1 MASTTGYGPRH
12 RLLFDGDEEKYELW
26 EIKFLGHMRLQKLHK
41 IILPS
46 EDEVDE
52 EKNAEAFAELVQ
64 CLDDRSLSLVIRDAK
79 DNGRRALEILREHY
93 LSKGK
98 SRIISL
104 YTELT
109 SLKKAN
115 DESVTD
121 YMIRAETAATSLKT
135 SGEVISDSL
144 LIAMVLK
151 GLPSE
156 FKSFSTVITQKDKVL
171 KFSEFK
177 LKSSD
182 TRKHGGFS
190 VACYTCGKHGH
201 RAADC
206 RVNDQKSKKRWCDIC
221 KKSNHDTKW
230 CRRKDS
236 VKTLDNSQ
244 NDVEGE
250 HNFLFKVSFDTDQ
263 LDRVHEAK
271 GLLVDCGATTH
282 IINDESKFVRFED
295 NFNPSDHYI
304 ELADGSRNN
313 NVAIKRG
320 DAQISLVDSTG
331 KTQTGIL
338 ENALYVPSFKQNIF
352 SVQAATEKGASV
364 QFKPNAA
371 ELVSPEGTKFNI
383 ERNGRLYYLNNT
395 ISNKIASHT
404 LKEWHEILGHCNVK
418 DVLKLKDVVEG
429 MNITGKHELDCGIC
443 IEGKMT
449 QYRNREPDKR
459 ACSILELVH
468 CDLAGPIEPIARDD
482 FRYAMSFVDDYSG
495 LIMVYFLREK
505 SDTLRATEKF
515 LADIAPH
522 GSVKC
527 IRSDQGGEFVSK
539 AFESLLV
546 KNHIKHE
553 KSAPYSPHQNG
564 TAERAWRSLFEMA
577 RCLLLQSSCQR
588 HCGLML
594 LCFQHMFV
602 TDVTTQ
608 DFRKPHL
615 SYLPAKNP
623 TLVVGYVPKTYQE
636 AITCPAS
643 SDWQK
648 AMKDEM
654 SALRENDTFEL
665 NPLPEGRKVVG
676 GRWVYAVKLGPNDE
690 EQYKARYVAK
700 GFSQLPNV
708 DYNETFS
715 PTARISSIRALM
727 QLSIQHNL
735 IVHQMDVK
743 TAYLNAPI
751 DCELYVEQP
760 EGFAVSGKN
769 GEKLVCRLKKSLY
782 GLKQSGRNWN
792 SLLHSYFVGESYSQ
806 SLVDP
811 CVYTKHEENDMTI
824 ILVWVDDIIITTNRD
839 SILEDVKRGL
849 TSRFKMKDLGE
860 ISMFLGM
867 RFICEVDMI
876 KINQS
881 KYIEKMLLKYGMKD
895 CKARSTP
902 CEMNV
907 DKVFENPEDQIEL
920 TDARLYREIVGSLIY
935 VMTSTRP
942 DLCYTVTKLAQHM
955 SNPTMAHLTMAKHA
969 LRYLKGTIYQS
980 LIYRKSVEPLSLIG
994 FCDSSWGN
1002 SEDRRS
1008 ITGYC
1013 FQLSENGPLISWKST
1028 KQRTVALSTC
1038 EAEYMALAAA
1048 TQEAKFLVQLWRSMT
1063 NSDSVNTVSLY
1074 CDNQGALAL
1083 AKNPV
1088 HHQRS
1093 KHIDIRYHF
1102 IRLEV
1107 QKGNLQLVY
1116 VPSEQNVADIFTKPV
1131 SGSKLQKFG
1140 SQIMGI

>member
-121 YMIRAETAATSLKT
+121 YMIRAETAATSLKS

-177 LKSSD
+177 V
-182 TRKHGGFS
+182 G
-190 VACYTCGKHGH
+190 
-201 RAADC
+201 
-206 RVNDQKSKKRWCDIC
+206 
-221 KKSNHDTKW
+221 
-230 CRRKDS
+230 
-236 VKTLDNSQ
+236 
-244 NDVEGE
+244 
-250 HNFLFKVSFDTDQ
+250 FDTDQ

-331 KTQTGIL
+331 NTQTAIL

-468 CDLAGPIEPIARDD
+468 CDLAGLIEPIARDD

-577 RCLLLQSSCQR
+577 RCLLLQSQLPKALWTYAVMFSAYVRNRCYNSRLQKTPFELFTGQKPNISGMHVFGTICYAYIQNKKKLDARSERGIFIGYDKGSPAYLVYFPESQLIKRVRCVKFPKRADIVSSGDKSSDLASNPIDDDSLIMRNKPESVTEEEPPVQASDRRHEAVNQNVNPEHIAREQSDQESCSSQR
-588 HCGLML
+588 YPRRE
-594 LCFQHMFV
+594 
-602 TDVTTQ
+602 
-608 DFRKPHL
+608 RKSPK
-615 SYLPAKNP
+615 YLEDYNIDNDDSVNYSIHYCYRLAD
-623 TLVVGYVPKTYQE
+623 VPKTYQE

-715 PTARISSIRALM
+715 PTARISSIER
-727 QLSIQHNL
+727 
-735 IVHQMDVK
+735 
-743 TAYLNAPI
+743 
-751 DCELYVEQP
+751 
-760 EGFAVSGKN
+760 
-769 GEKLVCRLKKSLY
+769 
-782 GLKQSGRNWN
+782 
-792 SLLHSYFVGESYSQ
+792 
-806 SLVDP
+806 
-811 CVYTKHEENDMTI
+811 
-824 ILVWVDDIIITTNRD
+824 
-839 SILEDVKRGL
+839 
-849 TSRFKMKDLGE
+849 
-860 ISMFLGM
+860 
-867 RFICEVDMI
+867 
-876 KINQS
+876 
-881 KYIEKMLLKYGMKD
+881 
-895 CKARSTP
+895 
-902 CEMNV
+902 
-907 DKVFENPEDQIEL
+907 
-920 TDARLYREIVGSLIY
+920 
-935 VMTSTRP
+935 
-942 DLCYTVTKLAQHM
+942 
-955 SNPTMAHLTMAKHA
+955 
-969 LRYLKGTIYQS
+969 
-980 LIYRKSVEPLSLIG
+980 
-994 FCDSSWGN
+994 
-1002 SEDRRS
+1002 
-1008 ITGYC
+1008 
-1013 FQLSENGPLISWKST
+1013 
-1028 KQRTVALSTC
+1028 
-1038 EAEYMALAAA
+1038 
-1048 TQEAKFLVQLWRSMT
+1048 
-1063 NSDSVNTVSLY
+1063 
-1074 CDNQGALAL
+1074 
-1083 AKNPV
+1083 
-1088 HHQRS
+1088 
-1093 KHIDIRYHF
+1093 
-1102 IRLEV
+1102 
-1107 QKGNLQLVY
+1107 
-1116 VPSEQNVADIFTKPV
+1116 
-1131 SGSKLQKFG
+1131 
-1140 SQIMGI
+1140 